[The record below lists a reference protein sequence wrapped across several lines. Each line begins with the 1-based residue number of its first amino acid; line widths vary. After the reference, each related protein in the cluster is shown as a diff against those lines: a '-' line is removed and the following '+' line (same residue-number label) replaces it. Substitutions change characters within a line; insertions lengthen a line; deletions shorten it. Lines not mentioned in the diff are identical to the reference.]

1 MAELLVA
8 TTPVEHSRRS
18 VTAAVLRRCGPHVI
32 EATVAPTALFYAGLL
47 TGGLVAAYVG
57 AAGWTYAA
65 LGRRLAHRR
74 GVPPILVLGV
84 IGITIRTV
92 VAILSHSSFVY
103 FFQPVLGTVAMAGVF
118 LASVVVGRPL
128 IGRLAG
134 EFWPITVEEAA
145 RPAVCHLF
153 RRLTLLWAGVH
164 LASAALTLSLLLSLP
179 VWLFLAVKQVAG
191 LALMVVA
198 VFVTITMSL
207 RTARR
212 EGMALRPAS

>member
-1 MAELLVA
+1 MAELVA
-8 TTPVEHSRRS
+8 TAPVEHSRRS
-18 VTAAVLRRCGPHVI
+18 VTAAVLRRCGPHVL
-32 EATVAPTALFYAGLL
+32 EATVVPTTLFYAGLL

-65 LGRRLAHRR
+65 LGRRLARRR

-84 IGITIRTV
+84 IGITIRTI

-118 LASVVVGRPL
+118 LASVVAGRPL

-153 RRLTLLWAGVH
+153 RRLTLLWAAVH
-164 LASAALTLSLLLSLP
+164 LASATLTLSLLLSLP

-207 RTARR
+207 RTARC
-212 EGMALRPAS
+212 EGMALRPT